1 MKQERR
7 QNHLLNE
14 ILSECSDAVLMIDDD
29 FEILFFNAAFEHLLQ
44 YDKGELKEKKFQN
57 IIREKLPVDLN
68 DDIGV
73 SENAGLNEIT
83 AIQKDGNTV
92 RLKIKSKKI
101 DFADLNG
108 ILYFFENRS
117 RENEEV
123 ENLKRENEA
132 LLGKQLG
139 LEQLIDDQIEIT
151 KVAEGEAVASK
162 NIASQIARNFPN
174 GFILVLNKQTE
185 ILFAEGDAI
194 RQLGL
199 NMVLKEGNI
208 LNKSSFFSEERK
220 ARIVKKINRTLL
232 GEHLS
237 FEVIYKDRYF
247 AVNTAPLRDTQQQI
261 NSVVAVYNDISKQK
275 EVEFSIQNALKKE
288 QELNDLKTRFISVA
302 SHEFRT
308 PLSAIL
314 TSAILIGK
322 RNGDGEQEKRE
333 KYLTQIERNVQ
344 NLTIILNDFLSLGKL
359 DEGKLVA
366 IKERFDLISY
376 VRLLISDNNI
386 NLKKEQSINFS
397 STFQEISVNMD
408 AKLLN
413 HILNN
418 LLSNA
423 SKFSSETSVIDFKI
437 EKKGENVVLQISDDG
452 IGIPADDQKY
462 LFERFFRTKNAANI
476 EGTGLGLNI
485 VKQYTDLMGGKVTFE
500 STENEGT
507 TFWVELPI
515 E

>member
-7 QNHLLNE
+7 QNHLLTE
-14 ILSECSDAVLMIDDD
+14 ILAECSDAVLMIDDD
-29 FEILFFNAAFEHLLQ
+29 FEILFFNEAFEHLLQ
-44 YDKGELKEKKFQN
+44 YDKGELKEKKLQN
-57 IIREKLPVDLN
+57 IIIEKLPVDLKYDVGAPKN
-68 DDIGV
+68 G
-73 SENAGLNEIT
+73 GPNEIT
-83 AIQKDGNTV
+83 AIQKDGNFI

-101 DFADLNG
+101 DFPDLSG
-108 ILYFFENRS
+108 TLYFFENRS
-117 RENEEV
+117 WENQEV
-123 ENLKRENEA
+123 ENLKRENAA

-194 RQLGL
+194 SQLGL

-208 LNKSSFFSEERK
+208 LNRSSFFSEERK
-220 ARIVKKINRTLL
+220 ARIVKKINRTLS

-237 FEVIYKDRYF
+237 FEVIFKDRYF

-288 QELNDLKTRFISVA
+288 QELNDLKSRFISVA

-333 KYLTQIERNVQ
+333 KYLGQIERNVQ
-344 NLTIILNDFLSLGKL
+344 NLTVILNDFLSLGKL

-376 VRLLISDNNI
+376 VRLLINDTNI
-386 NLKKEQSINFS
+386 NLKKDQSINFS
-397 STFQEISVNMD
+397 STLQEISVNMD

-462 LFERFFRTKNAANI
+462 LFERFFRTTNAANI

-500 STENEGT
+500 SIENEGT

>member
-1 MKQERR
+1 MKPERH
-7 QNHLLNE
+7 QNHLLSE
-14 ILSECSDAVLMIDDD
+14 ILAECSDAVLMIDDD
-29 FEILFFNAAFEHLLQ
+29 FEILFFNGAFEHLLQ
-44 YDKGELKEKKFQN
+44 YDRGELKEKKLQN

-68 DDIGV
+68 DDIGAAK
-73 SENAGLNEIT
+73 NAEPNEIT
-83 AIQKDGNTV
+83 AIQKDGNAI

-101 DFADLNG
+101 DFPDLNVT
-108 ILYFFENRS
+108 LYFFENRA

-194 RQLGL
+194 SQLGL

-220 ARIVKKINRTLL
+220 SRIGKKIDRTLS

-247 AVNTAPLRDTQQQI
+247 AVNTAPLRDPQHQI

-333 KYLTQIERNVQ
+333 KYLAQIERNVQ

-366 IKERFDLISY
+366 IKERFDLISF
-376 VRLLISDNNI
+376 VRLLINDNNI

-397 STFQEISVNMD
+397 TTFQEISVNMD

-437 EKKGENVVLQISDDG
+437 EKKGENVLIQISDDG

>member
-1 MKQERR
+1 MKPKRH
-7 QNHLLNE
+7 QNHLLSE
-14 ILSECSDAVLMIDDD
+14 ILAESSDAVLMIDDD
-29 FEILFFNAAFEHLLQ
+29 FEILFFNAAFEYLLQ
-44 YDKGELKEKKFQN
+44 YNKGELKEKKFQN
-57 IIREKLPVDLN
+57 IIKEKLPVDVK
-68 DDIGV
+68 DDLG
-73 SENAGLNEIT
+73 STRNAGPNEIT
-83 AIQKDGNTV
+83 AIQKDGNSI

-108 ILYFFENRS
+108 TLYFFENKS
-117 RENEEV
+117 RANEEV

-185 ILFAEGDAI
+185 VLFAEGDTI
-194 RQLGL
+194 SQLGL

-220 ARIVKKINRTLL
+220 ARIVKKINRTLS

-333 KYLTQIERNVQ
+333 KYLAQIERNVQ

-366 IKERFDLISY
+366 IKEQFDLVSY
-376 VRLLISDNNI
+376 VRLLINDNNI

-397 STFQEISVNMD
+397 STFQEIFVNMD

-423 SKFSSETSVIDFKI
+423 SKFSSETSIIDFKI
-437 EKKGENVVLQISDDG
+437 QKKGENVVLQISDDG
-452 IGIPADDQKY
+452 IGIPAEDQKY

-500 STENEGT
+500 SIENEGT

>member
-7 QNHLLNE
+7 QNHLLTE
-14 ILSECSDAVLMIDDD
+14 ILAECSDAVLMIDDD
-29 FEILFFNAAFEHLLQ
+29 FEILFFNEAFEHLLQ
-44 YDKGELKEKKFQN
+44 YDKGELKEKKLQN
-57 IIREKLPVDLN
+57 IIIEKLPVDLKYDVGAPKN
-68 DDIGV
+68 G
-73 SENAGLNEIT
+73 GPNEIT
-83 AIQKDGNTV
+83 AIQKDGNFI

-101 DFADLNG
+101 DFPDLSG
-108 ILYFFENRS
+108 TLYFFENRS
-117 RENEEV
+117 WENQEV
-123 ENLKRENEA
+123 ENLKRENAA

-194 RQLGL
+194 SQLGL

-208 LNKSSFFSEERK
+208 LNRSSFFSEERK
-220 ARIVKKINRTLL
+220 ARIVKKINRTLS

-237 FEVIYKDRYF
+237 FEVIFKDRYF

-288 QELNDLKTRFISVA
+288 QELNDLKSRFISVA

-333 KYLTQIERNVQ
+333 KYLGQIERNVQ
-344 NLTIILNDFLSLGKL
+344 NLTVILNDFLSLGKL

-376 VRLLISDNNI
+376 VRLLINDTNI
-386 NLKKEQSINFS
+386 NLKKDQSINFS
-397 STFQEISVNMD
+397 STLQEISVNMD

>member
-7 QNHLLNE
+7 QNHLLTE
-14 ILSECSDAVLMIDDD
+14 ILAECSDAVLMIDDD
-29 FEILFFNAAFEHLLQ
+29 FEILFFNEAFEHLLQ
-44 YDKGELKEKKFQN
+44 YDKGELKEKKLQN
-57 IIREKLPVDLN
+57 IIIEKLPVNLKYDVGAPKN
-68 DDIGV
+68 G
-73 SENAGLNEIT
+73 GPNEIT
-83 AIQKDGNTV
+83 AIQKDGNFI

-101 DFADLNG
+101 DFPDLSG
-108 ILYFFENRS
+108 TLYFFENRS
-117 RENEEV
+117 WENQEV
-123 ENLKRENEA
+123 ENLKRENAA

-194 RQLGL
+194 SQLGL

-208 LNKSSFFSEERK
+208 LNRSSFFSEERK
-220 ARIVKKINRTLL
+220 ARIVKKINRTLS

-237 FEVIYKDRYF
+237 FEVIFKDRYF

-288 QELNDLKTRFISVA
+288 QELNDLKSRFISVA

-333 KYLTQIERNVQ
+333 KYLGQIERNVQ
-344 NLTIILNDFLSLGKL
+344 NLTVILNDFLSLGKL

-376 VRLLISDNNI
+376 VRLLINDTNI
-386 NLKKEQSINFS
+386 NLKKDQSINFS
-397 STFQEISVNMD
+397 STLQEISVNMD

-462 LFERFFRTKNAANI
+462 LFERFFRTTNAANI

-500 STENEGT
+500 SIENEGT

>member
-1 MKQERR
+1 MKPERH
-7 QNHLLNE
+7 QNQLLSE
-14 ILSECSDAVLMIDDD
+14 ILAECSDAVLMIDDN
-29 FEILFFNAAFEHLLQ
+29 FEILFFNAAFERLLQ
-44 YDKGELKEKKFQN
+44 YDKGELKEKNLQN
-57 IIREKLPVDLN
+57 IIREKLPVDLK
-68 DDIGV
+68 DDVGAPK
-73 SENAGLNEIT
+73 NGGPNEIT

-194 RQLGL
+194 SQLGL

-208 LNKSSFFSEERK
+208 LNKSSFFSEVRK
-220 ARIVKKINRTLL
+220 ARIVKKINRTLS

-247 AVNTAPLRDTQQQI
+247 AVNTAPLRGPQQQI
-261 NSVVAVYNDISKQK
+261 NNVVAVYNDISKQK

-288 QELNDLKTRFISVA
+288 QELNDLKSRFISVA

-322 RNGDGEQEKRE
+322 RNGDGDKEKRE
-333 KYLTQIERNVQ
+333 KYLAQIERNVQ
-344 NLTIILNDFLSLGKL
+344 NLTVILNDFLSLGKL
-359 DEGKLVA
+359 DEGKMVA

-386 NLKKEQSINFS
+386 NLKKEQSIHFS
-397 STFQEISVNMD
+397 SVFQEISVNMD

-437 EKKGENVVLQISDDG
+437 EKKGENVLLLIRDDG